1 MPDTTTLTV
10 QDALLTLQKFWTDR
24 GCMVVQPFNTEVG
37 AGTMNPATILRVLGP
52 EPWRVAYV
60 EPSVRPDDS
69 RYGENPNRLQQ
80 HTQFQVILKPD
91 PGNPQELYL
100 ESLEAL
106 GIDIRAHDIRFVED
120 NWAQPAI
127 GAWGLGWEVWLDGME
142 ITQFTYFQQ
151 VGGQNLDPVAVEL
164 TYGVE
169 RIMMALQGVAH
180 FKDMVYAPGISYGE
194 AFGQSEYEMSR
205 YYLDDADIQTNRDL
219 FERFTAEAQ
228 RLIDVRLPVPAHTYV
243 LKSSHAFNVL
253 DARGA
258 ISTTERAK
266 AFGTM
271 RRLAREVSRLW
282 VERREELGFPLL
294 GADLPP
300 MEGRA
305 LMPPS
310 QGVEVTPEA
319 YAAELASLAPD
330 VTRRLALEI
339 GVEELP
345 PHVVPEAIEQV
356 RTALTQKLGATRLP
370 HGSVVVQGTPRRIIA
385 LVDAVGVHEPDASTL
400 RKGPKVAAAFGPDG
414 APTKAAEGFARGQK
428 VDVSDL
434 VRAEFD
440 GVEHVAV
447 RVEETGRGVLEV
459 LGSIIADVV
468 TGLRADKNMRWSDP
482 ELAYSRPI
490 RWIVALW
497 GDTVVPVTVSGLR
510 SGRTTYG
517 ERTEAGPLIEVEN
530 ADVLLPKLAE
540 RDFLLDPVVRRESVV
555 SQAKSLAASVGGVV
569 DVEGEAALVDE
580 ITHLVEAPHGIL
592 GSFEER
598 YLALPEQILTTVMR
612 KHQRYLPVRSADG
625 ALMPYFVTMANGE
638 CDDDLVRTGNE
649 NVLRARYEDAAFFY
663 AADLKVPLDELRAGI
678 GKLTFEERVGSM
690 ADRADRIRDVAAALA
705 ELVGLDA
712 SEGATLARAGQLA
725 KFDLASQM
733 VVELSSLA
741 GFMAREYALKAGE
754 TPEVAAAL
762 YEMEQPRTAGGALPA
777 SRAGAVLALAD
788 RFDLLMA
795 MFALGAKPT
804 GSSDPFALRRA
815 ALGVIGILR
824 SQPTLAGLTIEQGLH
839 AAADQLRQQGLDV
852 SAEAIADAV
861 EFVTGRFG
869 QQLREEGVP
878 STLAGAVQPLAG
890 TPGKAEAA
898 LRDIDLVRRR
908 AGFAKLVEATQRIT
922 RIVPEGNPAAYD
934 PSALQEEA
942 ERALH
947 AAVDTVPDLAGGTLV
962 EWADAATPLVEPLE
976 RFFDEV
982 LVMAEDPGV
991 RAARL
996 GLLQTVVARAPGGID
1011 WRALHSALAG

>member
-1 MPDTTTLTV
+1 MPTELTF

-24 GCMVVQPFNTEVG
+24 GCMVVQPYNTEVG

-69 RYGENPNRLQQ
+69 RYGENPNRLQT

-106 GIDIRAHDIRFVED
+106 GIDLTAHDVRFVED

-164 TYGVE
+164 TYGME
-169 RIMMALQGVAH
+169 RIMMALQGKTH
-180 FKDMVYAPGISYGE
+180 FKDMEYAPGVSYGE
-194 AFGQSEYEMSR
+194 VFAQSEYEMSR
-205 YYLDDADIQTNRDL
+205 YYLDDADVTTNREL
-219 FERFTAEAQ
+219 FERYTAEAQ
-228 RLIDVRLPVPAHTYV
+228 RMVDARLPVPAHTYV

-253 DARGA
+253 DSRGA

-294 GADLPP
+294 SSELPP
-300 MEGRA
+300 MAGRA
-305 LMPPS
+305 VMPPS
-310 QGVEVTPEA
+310 RGAVEE
-319 YAAELASLAPD
+319 YAAELGGLEGAEPRLLA
-330 VTRRLALEI
+330 VEI

-345 PHVVPEAIEQV
+345 PHVVEQAVEQV
-356 RTALTQKLGATRLP
+356 RSGLVEGLGASRLS
-370 HGSVVVQGTPRRIIA
+370 HGAVEVVGTPRRILA
-385 LVDAVGVHEPDASTL
+385 LVPEVAAHEPDAEVM
-400 RKGPKVAAAFGPDG
+400 RKGPKVTAAFDAEGR
-414 APTKAAEGFARGQK
+414 PTKAAEGFARGQK
-428 VDVSDL
+428 VPVSEL

-440 GVEHVAV
+440 GAEHVAV
-447 RVEETGRGVLEV
+447 AVHQPGREV
-459 LGSIIADVV
+459 REVVGSVVADVI
-468 TGLRADKNMRWSDP
+468 TSLRADKNMRWGDP
-482 ELAYSRPI
+482 QLAYSRPI
-490 RWIVALW
+490 RWVVALW
-497 GDTVVPVTVSGLR
+497 GETVVPVRVSELG
-510 SGRTTYG
+510 SGRTTYVD
-517 ERTEAGPLIEVEN
+517 RRAAGPLVEIEN
-530 ADVLLPKLAE
+530 AAVLVPKLEE
-540 RDFLLDPVVRRESVV
+540 RGIVLDAAARRESVV
-555 SQAKSLAASVGGVV
+555 AQAQSLAGAVDGIV
-569 DVEGEAALVDE
+569 DVEAEADLVDE
-580 ITHLVEAPHGIL
+580 ITNLVEAPRGIL
-592 GSFEER
+592 GSFEDR
-598 YLALPEQILTTVMR
+598 YLELPEQILTTVMR
-612 KHQRYLPVRSADG
+612 KHQRYLPVRSAEG
-625 ALMPYFVTMANGE
+625 RLMPHFVTMANGD
-638 CDDDLVRTGNE
+638 CDDALVRAGNE

-663 AADLKVPLDELRAGI
+663 DADLKVPLEDLRAGI
-678 GKLTFEERVGSM
+678 AKLTFEDRIGSM

-705 ELVGLDA
+705 ELVALDA
-712 SEGATLARAGQLA
+712 TEGATLSRAGQLA

-754 TPEVAAAL
+754 APEVASAL
-762 YEMEQPRTAGGALPA
+762 YEMEQPRAAGDAVPQSRPGAL
-777 SRAGAVLALAD
+777 LALAD

-815 ALGVIGILR
+815 ALGVVAILR
-824 SQPTLAGLTIEQGLH
+824 SQPTLAALTVTQGLR
-839 AAADQLRQQGLDV
+839 AAADQLRQQGVDV
-852 SAEAIADAV
+852 SDESIRTATD
-861 EFVTGRFG
+861 FVTGRFA

-878 STLAGAVQPLAG
+878 TALAAAVQPLADA
-890 TPGKAEAA
+890 PGQAEAA
-898 LRDIDLVRRR
+898 LHDIESVRGRE
-908 AGFAKLVEATQRIT
+908 GFPRLVEATQRIT
-922 RIVPEGNPAAYD
+922 RLVPQGSSAAYD
-934 PSALQEEA
+934 PAVLREEA

-947 AAVDTVPDLAGGTLV
+947 EKVTTLPDLSAAALL
-962 EWADAATPLVEPLE
+962 EWADAAGPVVPELE

-982 LVMAEDPGV
+982 LVMAEEPDL

-996 GLLQTVVARAPGGID
+996 GLLQTIVERAPRGID
-1011 WRALHSALAG
+1011 WRALHSALSD